1 MSAPG
6 LNPMIYSGL
15 YHLEV
20 PRAIYRDGNGTEFR
34 AVWSVA
40 AVLSATAWL
49 CLWLYQMLLVVLV
62 PC

>member
-6 LNPMIYSGL
+6 LNPMINSGL

-20 PRAIYRDGNGTEFR
+20 PRAIYRDGNGTEF
-34 AVWSVA
+34 VS
-40 AVLSATAWL
+40 SWL